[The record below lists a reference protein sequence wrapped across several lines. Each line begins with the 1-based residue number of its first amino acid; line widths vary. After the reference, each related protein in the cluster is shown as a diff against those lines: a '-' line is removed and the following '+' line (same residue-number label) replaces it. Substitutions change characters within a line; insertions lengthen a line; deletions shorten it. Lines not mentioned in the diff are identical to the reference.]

1 MGRLVTGSDNVHS
14 GSGLVNRIF
23 SVLKQLNLQDLLLDM
38 LRKLGMPFISKRE
51 KGPPGARMGSRRATL
66 EALQAPCS
74 WRRREELRVF
84 FFGFSTSTTGPLCEF
99 LCGKHCVLRERVVI
113 N

>member
-1 MGRLVTGSDNVHS
+1 MGRLVTGSDNVHA

-23 SVLKQLNLQDLLLDM
+23 SVLKRLNLQDLLLDM
-38 LRKLGMPFISKRE
+38 LRKLGCRLSPSAKKDRQALAWE
-51 KGPPGARMGSRRATL
+51 VGATL

-84 FFGFSTSTTGPLCEF
+84 FFGFSTSTIGPLCEF

>member
-1 MGRLVTGSDNVHS
+1 MGRLVTGSDNVHA

-23 SVLKQLNLQDLLLDM
+23 SVLKRLNLQDLLLDM

-51 KGPPGARMGSRRATL
+51 KGPPGARMGSRGDSRGPPGALLLAEKGRIESLFLRIFYVNHWPSLRIFMWETL
-66 EALQAPCS
+66 RLEGA
-74 WRRREELRVF
+74 
-84 FFGFSTSTTGPLCEF
+84 
-99 LCGKHCVLRERVVI
+99 CG